1 MNYQQLINH
10 RNSLNTFAIR
20 NGVKTVD
27 ISEGFAKCELEL
39 DSKHFNIINTVH
51 GGALYTLMDSTGGA
65 CATSYGFRVTTVSS
79 SVQFLNAVKEP
90 ITLYCIARTAKHGK
104 RIIVV
109 NTVVEDIV
117 GKVYAK
123 GVYTFLN
130 LNAPFN
136 QE

>member
-10 RNSLNTFAIR
+10 RDSLNTFAIE
-20 NGVKTVD
+20 NGVKTEDV
-27 ISEGFAKCELEL
+27 SEGYAKCTLDL

-51 GGALYTLMDSTGGA
+51 GGALYTLMDSTAGA

-90 ITLYCIARTAKHGK
+90 IQLICIARTAKQGN

-109 NTVVEDIV
+109 NTVVEDIT
-117 GKVYAK
+117 GHIYCK
-123 GVYTFLN
+123 GVYTFMN
-130 LNAPFN
+130 LKAPFN
-136 QE
+136 K